1 MTADA
6 APRVPVTLDGRRV
19 LVRSGTSVAA
29 ALVEQGHWNFRLNQV
44 SGQGRGP
51 YCGMGVCLEC
61 EVTVDERAHVRA
73 CLERVCE
80 DMRIDTAD
88 TEKEKEK
95 EGA

>member
-6 APRVPVTLDGRRV
+6 APRVPVTLDGRRA

-29 ALVEQGHWNFRLNQV
+29 ALLEQGQWNFRVNQV

-61 EVTVDERAHVRA
+61 EVTVDERTHVRA
-73 CLERVCE
+73 CLERVREGMC
-80 DMRIDTAD
+80 IDTETA
-88 TEKEKEK
+88 EE

>member
-6 APRVPVTLDGRRV
+6 VPPIPVTLNGRRL
-19 LVRSGTSVAA
+19 LVRPGVSVAA
-29 ALVEQGHWNFRLNQV
+29 ALLEQGHWNFRLNQV

-61 EVTVDERAHVRA
+61 EVTVNDRTHVRA

-80 DMRIDTAD
+80 GMRIDTETA
-88 TEKEKEK
+88 EK
-95 EGA
+95 EGT

>member
-1 MTADA
+1 MADA

-29 ALVEQGHWNFRLNQV
+29 ALLEQGHWNFRVNRV

-61 EVTVDERAHVRA
+61 EVTVNERTHVRA

-80 DMRIDTAD
+80 GMRIGTGTA
-88 TEKEKEK
+88 EE
-95 EGA
+95 EGT